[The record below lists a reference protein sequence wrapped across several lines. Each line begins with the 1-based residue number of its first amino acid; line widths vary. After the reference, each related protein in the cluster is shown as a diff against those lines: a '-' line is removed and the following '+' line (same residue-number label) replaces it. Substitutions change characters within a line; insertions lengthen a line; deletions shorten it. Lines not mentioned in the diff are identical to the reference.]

1 MEFRWR
7 LKAQNLE
14 LAANLSK
21 ELGIPVAMAQV
32 LVNRG
37 LGDPETSRTFLEPSL
52 NKLADPFSLPDLD
65 RATERLAQAVINQ
78 EQVGIFGDYDADGVT
93 STALMVLGLRS
104 FGLKASWFI
113 PSRLTDGYGLNQR
126 GLDKFIDQGV
136 KLIVT
141 VDCGASDHEQLA
153 AAVQSGLEVL
163 ITDHHKLGPDWP
175 EAEAFVNPQRPDG
188 PDHFKC
194 LAGVGVA
201 FYLIVGLRGKLR
213 QKGWFNGGPEPNLK
227 QLLDLTAIGTL
238 ADVCPVIGQNRIL
251 TAHGLEVLSQTARP
265 GLRALFDKAR
275 VDGQATS
282 RDVLFGLAPRINA
295 AGRLGQAEKALELLL
310 CEDEREATRL
320 ADHLEQLNRERQ
332 EVEQTVLAEALE
344 QLEQRG
350 DPRQRLALVAVGE
363 GWHPGV
369 LGIVASRLVRRYY
382 RPAFALTI
390 DGDTATGS
398 GRSIESF
405 PLHHGLT
412 AVSEHLIRYGGHAQ
426 AAGLTLAAD
435 KVSPFA
441 LALENEVGR
450 VVPPDQFTPPLDV
463 DAVLDLDDIDDFL
476 VDCLQRLAPF
486 GPGNPEPLFTAA
498 NVGLLSASTMGRD
511 GSHLRLKVRQDRR
524 TFSAIAFGQGK
535 LFGRLPSLA
544 RIAFQVNRNTFRG
557 RNSLEITIK
566 SIVPN

>member
-7 LKAQNLE
+7 IKAQNPD
-14 LAANLSK
+14 LAANLSN
-21 ELGIPVAMAQV
+21 ELNIPGSMAQV
-32 LVNRG
+32 MINRG
-37 LGDPETSRTFLEPSL
+37 LSDPEDGRTFLEPSL
-52 NKLADPFSLPDLD
+52 KKLADPAGLPDLD
-65 RATERLAQAVINQ
+65 RAAERLARAVINQ
-78 EQVGIFGDYDADGVT
+78 EHVGVYGDYDADGVT
-93 STALMVLGLRS
+93 STALMVLALRS
-104 FGLKASWFI
+104 FGLEASWFI

-126 GLDKFIDQGV
+126 GLDEFLNKGV
-136 KLIVT
+136 KLVIT

-153 AAVQSGLEVL
+153 SAAKSGLEVL

-201 FYLIVGLRGKLR
+201 FYLIAGLRGKLR
-213 QKGWFNGGPEPNLK
+213 QKGWFNGSREPNLR

-238 ADVCPVIGQNRIL
+238 ADVCPVVGQNRIL
-251 TAHGLEVLSQTARP
+251 TAHGLEVLSQTTRP

-275 VDGQATS
+275 VTGQATS

-310 CEDEREATRL
+310 CRDERQATQL

-332 EVEQTVLAEALE
+332 EVEQTVLAEALD
-344 QLEQRG
+344 QLRQQG
-350 DPRQRLALVAVGE
+350 DPRQKLALVAVGK

-412 AVSEHLIRYGGHAQ
+412 ALSDYLIRYGGHAQ

-435 KVSPFA
+435 QIPPFA
-441 LALENEVGR
+441 MALENEVGR
-450 VVPPDQFTPPLDV
+450 MVPPDQFTPPLDV
-463 DAVLDLDDIDDFL
+463 DAVLDLDDIDDHL
-476 VDCLQRLAPF
+476 VDCLQMLAPF

-498 NVGLLSASTMGRD
+498 GVGLVSASPMGRE
-511 GSHLRLKVRQDRR
+511 GGHLRLKIRQGRR
-524 TFSAIAFGQGK
+524 TFGAVAFGQGK
-535 LFGRLPSLA
+535 LINRLPSLA
-544 RIAFQVNRNTFRG
+544 RIAFQVSRNTFRG
-557 RNSLEITIK
+557 RNSLEVTIK
-566 SIVPN
+566 SIVPD